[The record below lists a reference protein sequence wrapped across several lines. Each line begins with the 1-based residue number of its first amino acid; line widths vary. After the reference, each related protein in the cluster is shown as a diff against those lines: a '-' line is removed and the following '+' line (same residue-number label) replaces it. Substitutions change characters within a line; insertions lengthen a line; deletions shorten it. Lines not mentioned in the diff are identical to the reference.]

1 MSSEDEDSMISDE
14 EEVIAAPS
22 AKKTK
27 AKPAKAAS
35 ASSKSKKP
43 TKKKKKKDPNAPK
56 RPMNAFF
63 LYSNANRARIKEE
76 NPDAKFTEIPGIAS
90 AEFKSLSDKEA
101 SRWQKAAAEDKA
113 RYQAEMEDY
122 EPPEDD
128 DDDEGEDND
137 DDDDDSPPP
146 KKTKAAAKKGKAKK

>member
-1 MSSEDEDSMISDE
+1 MISEE

-27 AKPAKAAS
+27 AKPSKAAS
-35 ASSKSKKP
+35 SAASKSKTP
-43 TKKKKKKDPNAPK
+43 TKKKKKKKDPNAPK

-63 LYSNANRARIKEE
+63 LYSNANRGRIKEE

-128 DDDEGEDND
+128 DDDDEGGEDN

>member
-1 MSSEDEDSMISDE
+1 MSSEDEDSMMSEE
-14 EEVIAAPS
+14 EEVIAAP

-27 AKPAKAAS
+27 AKPAKAA
-35 ASSKSKKP
+35 AASKKKP
-43 TKKKKKKDPNAPK
+43 KKKKDPNAPK

-101 SRWQKAAAEDKA
+101 GKWQKAAAEDKA

-128 DDDEGEDND
+128 DEGEDD

>member
-1 MSSEDEDSMISDE
+1 MMSEE
-14 EEVIAAPS
+14 EEVVAAAP

-27 AKPAKAAS
+27 AKPKAAS
-35 ASSKSKKP
+35 RKKP
-43 TKKKKKKDPNAPK
+43 KKKKDPNAPK

-101 SRWQKAAAEDKA
+101 SKWQKAAAEDKA

-122 EPPEDD
+122 EPPEE
-128 DDDEGEDND
+128 DDEEGDD

>member
-1 MSSEDEDSMISDE
+1 MSSEDEDSMMSEE
-14 EEVIAAPS
+14 EEVIAAP

-27 AKPAKAAS
+27 AKPAKAA
-35 ASSKSKKP
+35 ASSKKKKP
-43 TKKKKKKDPNAPK
+43 AKKKKDPNAPK

-101 SRWQKAAAEDKA
+101 SKWQKAAAEDKA

-128 DDDEGEDND
+128 DEGED

-146 KKTKAAAKKGKAKK
+146 KNTKAAAKKGKAKK

>member
-1 MSSEDEDSMISDE
+1 MSEE
-14 EEVIAAPS
+14 EEVVAAAP

-27 AKPAKAAS
+27 AKPKAAS
-35 ASSKSKKP
+35 RKKP
-43 TKKKKKKDPNAPK
+43 KKKKDPNAPK

-101 SRWQKAAAEDKA
+101 SKWQKAAAEDKA

-128 DDDEGEDND
+128 DEEGDD

>member
-1 MSSEDEDSMISDE
+1 MSSEDEDSMMSEE
-14 EEVIAAPS
+14 EEVVAAAP

-27 AKPAKAAS
+27 AKPKAAS
-35 ASSKSKKP
+35 RKKP
-43 TKKKKKKDPNAPK
+43 KKKKDPNAPK

-101 SRWQKAAAEDKA
+101 SKWQKAAAEDKA

-128 DDDEGEDND
+128 DEGDD

>member
-1 MSSEDEDSMISDE
+1 MSSEDEDSMMSEE
-14 EEVIAAPS
+14 EEVVAAAP

-27 AKPAKAAS
+27 AKPKAAS
-35 ASSKSKKP
+35 RKKP
-43 TKKKKKKDPNAPK
+43 KKKKDPNAPK

-101 SRWQKAAAEDKA
+101 SKWQKAAAEDKA

-128 DDDEGEDND
+128 DDEGDD

>member
-1 MSSEDEDSMISDE
+1 MSSEDEDSMMSEE
-14 EEVIAAPS
+14 EEVVAAAP

-27 AKPAKAAS
+27 AKPKAAS
-35 ASSKSKKP
+35 RKKP
-43 TKKKKKKDPNAPK
+43 KKKKDPNAPK

-101 SRWQKAAAEDKA
+101 SKWQKAAAEDKA

-128 DDDEGEDND
+128 DEEGDD

>member
-1 MSSEDEDSMISDE
+1 MSSEDEDSMMSEE
-14 EEVIAAPS
+14 EEVVAAAP

-27 AKPAKAAS
+27 AKPKAAS
-35 ASSKSKKP
+35 RKKP
-43 TKKKKKKDPNAPK
+43 KKKKDPNAPK

-101 SRWQKAAAEDKA
+101 SKWQKAAAEDKA

-122 EPPEDD
+122 EPPEE
-128 DDDEGEDND
+128 DDEEGDD

>member
-1 MSSEDEDSMISDE
+1 MRSEDEDSMISEE

-35 ASSKSKKP
+35 AASKSKKP
-43 TKKKKKKDPNAPK
+43 TKKKKKDPNAPK

-76 NPDAKFTEIPGIAS
+76 YPDAKFTEIPGIAS
-90 AEFKSLSDKEA
+90 AEFRSLSDKEA
-101 SRWQKAAAEDKA
+101 SGWQRAAAEDKA

-128 DDDEGEDND
+128 DDDDEGEDD

>member
-1 MSSEDEDSMISDE
+1 MSSEDEDSMMSEE
-14 EEVIAAPS
+14 EEVIAAP

-27 AKPAKAAS
+27 AKPSKAA
-35 ASSKSKKP
+35 AASKKKP
-43 TKKKKKKDPNAPK
+43 AKKKKDPNAPK

-101 SRWQKAAAEDKA
+101 GKWQKAAAEDKA

-128 DDDEGEDND
+128 DEGED

>member
-1 MSSEDEDSMISDE
+1 MISEE

-27 AKPAKAAS
+27 AKPSKAAAS
-35 ASSKSKKP
+35 AASKSKKP

-101 SRWQKAAAEDKA
+101 CRWQKAAAEDKA

-122 EPPEDD
+122 EPPPEDDD
-128 DDDEGEDND
+128 DDDEGEEDD

>member
-1 MSSEDEDSMISDE
+1 MISEE

-27 AKPAKAAS
+27 AKPAKAAAS
-35 ASSKSKKP
+35 AASKSKKP

-90 AEFKSLSDKEA
+90 AEFKMLSDKEA

-113 RYQAEMEDY
+113 RYRITNLPRTTTTTTGGRITTTMTIRRLPRRPRRRPRRAR
-122 EPPEDD
+122 PR
-128 DDDEGEDND
+128 
-137 DDDDDSPPP
+137 S
-146 KKTKAAAKKGKAKK
+146 KVL